1 MGSDLVAYS
10 VVLSVVA
17 LMLLGKKLI
26 FFTDDKDNM

>member
-10 VVLSVVA
+10 VVFSVVA

-26 FFTDDKDNM
+26 FFTDDKDNK

>member
-10 VVLSVVA
+10 VVLSVVS

-26 FFTDDKDNM
+26 FFTDDKDNK